1 MGLRKIAFRGE
12 LQGEVGVN
20 SIEIQQPGVLKK
32 AKALHVSV
40 GKSRA
45 ARGRG
50 RSRVWA
56 VDGWLTCLET
66 LFGHAA

>member
-32 AKALHVSV
+32 A
-40 GKSRA
+40 
-45 ARGRG
+45 
-50 RSRVWA
+50 
-56 VDGWLTCLET
+56 
-66 LFGHAA
+66 